1 LSITSFRIEATSGC
15 STIERICN
23 HFANN
28 VTTVRPSWKTAD
40 LGDNEMGRKGYLPAV
55 LHLPSGIQPA
65 APVKPVDMPEDVSDA
80 WDWIVTECME
90 RGSLTTGDAMV
101 VEAAART
108 WAQYMA
114 LQELV
119 QADPADEKLSRL
131 SLAVLR
137 QWTVL
142 SMKLGMNPIDRHRL
156 LSCKISTEKAEEDDL
171 LG

>member
-1 LSITSFRIEATSGC
+1 
-15 STIERICN
+15 
-23 HFANN
+23 
-28 VTTVRPSWKTAD
+28 
-40 LGDNEMGRKGYLPAV
+40 MGRRGAIPSV

-65 APVKPVDMPEDVSDA
+65 APAKPVDLPDDVSDA

-108 WAQYMA
+108 WSQYMA

-119 QADPADEKLSRL
+119 HADPANDQLNKT

-137 QWTVL
+137 QWIVL
-142 SMKLGMNPIDRHRL
+142 GMKLGLNPIDRHRL